1 MSFIPLINIA
11 NLKDNKDGPRVGKV
25 INNNDPKKLGRIKVE
40 LAGIFDSTDSTG
52 SNLPWV
58 RRLNDT
64 FLCGAGQEFFSV
76 PPIGSYV
83 QVIWPFGDDIACYR
97 GLPYGKQN
105 MTNSFT
111 EEYPNAWGIANN
123 NGFIF
128 KVNDID
134 GTVML
139 KTNTAQILIDSKGNI
154 TISGE
159 EIAITGN
166 TITLTSENKNTKI
179 DGIEFLTHQ
188 HTDGNE
194 GNPTGGVIQTSNK

>member
-25 INNNDPKKLGRIKVE
+25 IYNNDPKKLGRIKVE
-40 LAGIFDSTDSTG
+40 LPGIFDSNDSTG

-64 FLCGAGQEFFSV
+64 FLCGAGQEFFSI

-105 MTNSFT
+105 MTNLFT
-111 EEYPNAWGIANN
+111 EEYPNSWGFSD
-123 NGFIF
+123 GDFLF
-128 KVNDID
+128 KVNSATGELVISTYG
-134 GTVML
+134 GTIKM
-139 KTNTAQILIDSKGNI
+139 DSAGNININGGNI
-154 TISGE
+154 TISG
-159 EIAITGN
+159 N
-166 TITLTSENKNTKI
+166 TTI
-179 DGIEFLTHQ
+179 DGKMFLTHQ
-188 HTDGNE
+188 HSNGNE
-194 GNPTGGVIQTSNK
+194 GSNTGGVV